1 MNITLLKN
9 ISIFCLVYVIFMV
22 LNTHIF
28 HIELTILNAIMNLIT
43 IPILLFVIFGF
54 IYSFVKIWKKQKG
67 FKPIFILN
75 FCSIL
80 IMISTTIFE
89 KM

>member
-1 MNITLLKN
+1 MDIRIFKKIN
-9 ISIFCLVYVIFMV
+9 IFCFVYVIFMV

-54 IYSFVKIWKKQKG
+54 IYSFVKILNKQKE

-80 IMISTTIFE
+80 IMISITIFE
-89 KM
+89 KL